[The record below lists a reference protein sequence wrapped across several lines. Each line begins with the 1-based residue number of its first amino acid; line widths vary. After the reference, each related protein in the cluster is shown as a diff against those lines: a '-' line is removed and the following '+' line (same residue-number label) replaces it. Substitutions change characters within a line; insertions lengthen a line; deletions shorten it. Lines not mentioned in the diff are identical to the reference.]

1 MKETFSLIAD
11 RLSLEHCLFRI
22 RDCDKSLVAVPFFRI
37 NGVLLPTPRSQV
49 TIFNKHEKPFF
60 EIAPC
65 DSEWNGRFTTSS
77 LNGVQKLAS
86 TALNPIRWKI
96 WSAIFI
102 WLFLLLDAEQLFH
115 NLLNGVPEV
124 ASTEISRN
132 FTKIWEAVFVNYFL
146 FLEADHFCHNLLFWL
161 ELAKINRL
169 KCV

>member
-22 RDCDKSLVAVPFFRI
+22 RDCDKSLVAVPFFWI
-37 NGVLLPTPRSQV
+37 NGVLLPTPRPQV
-49 TIFNKHEKPFF
+49 TIFNKHEKLFF
-60 EIAPC
+60 EIDPC
-65 DSEWNGRFTTSS
+65 DSEWNGRLTPSS

-115 NLLNGVPEV
+115 NL
-124 ASTEISRN
+124 STKRCSPANSSVTSHNIQQ
-132 FTKIWEAVFVNYFL
+132 TWEAVFWNCSL
-146 FLEADHFCHNLLFWL
+146 WLGAKRQAHNLLVNGVQS
-161 ELAKINRL
+161 ADPRY
-169 KCV
+169 